1 MLGRIGTYLA
11 TGNDPGSPSPGE
23 QRVIALAHVEAM
35 LTHHGV
41 HHGLRGA
48 RKHIGWYL
56 QSSGQPEAVVKAWR
70 RRLCTSEDAGAVL
83 TGLGTFYD
91 AAQELAA

>member
-1 MLGRIGTYLA
+1 MLGRIGTYLES
-11 TGNDPGSPSPGE
+11 GHDPGSPPLGE
-23 QRVIALAHVEAM
+23 QRVIAIAHVEAM
-35 LTHHGV
+35 LTHHGA

-56 QSSGQPEAVVKAWR
+56 QSSGRPEAVVKAWR
-70 RRLCTSEDAGAVL
+70 RRLCTSEDPAAVL
-83 TGLGTFYD
+83 AGLGAFYD